1 MRYAYLIQMGVT
13 CIKQEIIK
21 FKIFMFVFWAMILT
35 VTGMYTMYFI
45 NIGFSDAEISL
56 AVTLSTLFS
65 ILGQYFTGYLADR
78 FKCLKKTLLFSISVG
93 LIVPVILMAAKHN
106 WHVFAAIA
114 LWAFFVY
121 GSIPLT
127 DAWCIGYL
135 KGCDMLNVYGRI
147 RGQGSVGYG
156 LAGVLFGVLLEKL
169 GWDIYYWVVIASVIF
184 TMISVLML
192 SDIKDPSLYRS
203 GMEKT
208 RDFSFV
214 EIYKETMRI
223 KPLRFII
230 IVVFMYSF
238 VIKGVYSYLGVLVS
252 DFGGGPLSLGLTY
265 FFDATPEVVTFF
277 LTVRLIRKYNS
288 KRLIF
293 VAFILQIMRLSLI
306 LIFNTSMAV
315 ILAGILAGFAY
326 GLIASA
332 YKTYI
337 YELAPDKYKISCL
350 SLSESI
356 IGFSGVIGVPVF
368 GFVLMRFGG
377 SASIL
382 LGLFII
388 LIGIGI
394 IIRDIYKHGAS
405 VDNTDS
411 SL

>member
-1 MRYAYLIQMGVT
+1 MPYLMHMGVT
-13 CIKQEIIK
+13 YIKQEIFK
-21 FKIFMFVFWAMILT
+21 FKIFMFAFWAMILT
-35 VTGMYTMYFI
+35 VTGMYTMYII
-45 NIGFSDAEISL
+45 NLGFSNAEISL

-65 ILGQYFTGYLADR
+65 ILGQYFTGYLANR

-93 LIVPVILMAAKHN
+93 LIVPIILIVAKQN
-106 WHVFAAIA
+106 WQVFAAIV

-135 KGCDMLNVYGRI
+135 KGCDMLNSYGRI
-147 RGQGSVGYG
+147 RGQGSIGYG

-169 GWDIYYWVVIASVIF
+169 GWDIYYWVVIASVIL
-184 TMISVLML
+184 TMISVHML
-192 SDIKDPSLYRS
+192 SDIQDPSLYTD
-203 GMEKT
+203 GMGKT
-208 RDFSFV
+208 GKISFTEV
-214 EIYKETMRI
+214 FRETMKI
-223 KPLRFII
+223 KPLRSII
-230 IVVFMYSF
+230 IVVFLYIF
-238 VIKGVYSYLGVLVS
+238 VIRGVYSYLGVLVS

-277 LTVRLIRKYNS
+277 LTVRLIRKYDG

-306 LIFNTSMAV
+306 LIFNSSIAV
-315 ILAGILAGFAY
+315 ILSGILAGFAY

-382 LGLFII
+382 LGLLIN
-388 LIGIGI
+388 LIGTGI
-394 IIRDIYKHGAS
+394 IIRDIYKQGAN
-405 VDNTDS
+405 VGITDS